1 MSPEYAKLSHEKLA
15 ALARD
20 GDETA
25 LNLLFREYRDT
36 IRGKASLYFLAG
48 GEAGDLVQEGMIGL
62 FRAIMDYDASKEA
75 SFRTYAE
82 LLIARQMIAAI
93 RSAARLKHRPLNTS
107 LSLDADAGPGASA
120 DVGAAG
126 EGADGGRSS
135 SGGANL
141 GASLP
146 DASASPE
153 EAVLLKDEME
163 RLEAESIR
171 RFSALERA
179 VWNEYKKGMAYTDIA
194 KALGC
199 SPKTIDNAL
208 QRMKK
213 KVARAMTEVSGS

>member
-1 MSPEYAKLSHEKLA
+1 VNPEYEKLSHEKLA
-15 ALARD
+15 ALARG

-25 LNLLFREYRDT
+25 LNLLFCEYRDT

-48 GEAGDLVQEGMIGL
+48 GDTGDLVQEGMIGL
-62 FRAIMDYDASKEA
+62 FRAITDYDASKEA

-107 LSLDADAGPGASA
+107 LSLDASA
-120 DVGAAG
+120 DAAG
-126 EGADGGRSS
+126 GGADESASVSDGV
-135 SGGANL
+135 NL

-146 DASASPE
+146 AAAASPE

-163 RLEAESIR
+163 RLEAESVR
-171 RFSALERA
+171 RFSKLELE
-179 VWNEYKKGMAYTDIA
+179 VWNEYKRGMTYKDIA
-194 KALGC
+194 KALNR
-199 SPKTIDNAL
+199 SPKVIDNAL

-213 KVARAMTEVSGS
+213 KVAFAMTDVSA

>member
-1 MSPEYAKLSHEKLA
+1 MSFEYEKLSHEKLA

-25 LNLLFREYRDT
+25 LDLLFREYRDT

-48 GEAGDLVQEGMIGL
+48 GDTGDLVQEGMIGL

-107 LSLDADAGPGASA
+107 LSLDADAVPGAE
-120 DVGAAG
+120 G
-126 EGADGGRSS
+126 EGAGENRSS
-135 SGGANL
+135 PGGANL
-141 GASLP
+141 GASLS
-146 DASASPE
+146 DAAASPE
-153 EAVLLKDEME
+153 ETVLLKDEME

-171 RFSALERA
+171 RFSKLELG
-179 VWNEYKKGMAYTDIA
+179 VWNEYKRGMTYTDIA

-199 SPKTIDNAL
+199 SSKTIDNAL

-213 KVARAMTEVSGS
+213 KVARAMADVSG

>member
-1 MSPEYAKLSHEKLA
+1 MSLGYEKLSHEKLA

-20 GDETA
+20 GDENA

-48 GEAGDLVQEGMIGL
+48 GDTGDLVQEGMIGL
-62 FRAIMDYDASKEA
+62 FRAIMNYDESKEA

-107 LSLDADAGPGASA
+107 LSLDAGVSFCAPA
-120 DVGAAG
+120 GAAG
-126 EGADGGRSS
+126 EGADGDRMSS
-135 SGGANL
+135 ASANL

-163 RLEAESIR
+163 RLEAVSLR
-171 RFSALERA
+171 RFSKLERA
-179 VWNEYKKGMAYTDIA
+179 VWNEYKRGMAYTDIA

-199 SPKTIDNAL
+199 SPKAIDNAL

-213 KVARAMTEVSGS
+213 KVARAMTEVSG